1 MPYSNKQ
8 FKQTNIKYTN
18 KDFVTIKNNLVE
30 YAKNYFPDTYR
41 DFNETSPGMM
51 LIEMA
56 AYVGDVLSFYLDQQY
71 KEMMLPLAEERKNI
85 INLANMLGYKVKP
98 SSPAYTDLTVTQIV
112 SADTSNINEILPD
125 YSTAAVI
132 DKGMKVTSATDDTL
146 VFETLDFIDFSVSS
160 SVDSDPVEY
169 DYNDAGVVSQYELSR
184 KVKAIGAETKTK
196 TFTVASPTKF
206 LKLQLPEDNVIEIL
220 SVEDSNN
227 NKWYEVDYLAQ
238 DRVPT
243 EKHYSKDSNRTTA
256 YTYFTTPAESANQKV
271 IVPVPFSLQY
281 VQTSKRF
288 VTEID
293 ENNITSLVFGNGVL
307 RNGSFTEDNFV
318 QLQHAGIQDGSSVES
333 LNIKIDP
340 MNGDSRVTLGETPA
354 NTTLTVQYRAGG
366 GIASNLP
373 SQDLNT
379 ISQKT
384 VIQGN
389 ASATFTVNNEYPAV
403 GGSSGES
410 IEEIRENAKAFFAAQ
425 NRCVT
430 QPDYE
435 ARVLAMPQ
443 KYGSVAKVL
452 VDRRNQ
458 SELFDALDNV
468 VANDGQ
474 ISAVEFS
481 AMFSDIDESLQIP
494 TIDVYI
500 MAYDEQKQLIN
511 LPSANSSEAHPLKV
525 NLKNYLSEY
534 RVMTDQI
541 AILDGYI
548 INFGVAFE
556 VVGHRSSNKQD
567 VKLNCIEKI
576 REYFNINKMQFRQTI
591 HTTDLEYELMD
602 VDGVRAVNFV
612 ELTQNFNDL
621 VNSLPDMT
629 SNQDATF
636 LFDKEYDITDGTITE
651 YNDTNNNHT
660 GDYGWKYNFK
670 QFYHTGG
677 TGYVSKGLILPSR
690 EPAVFELKKPNR
702 NIRGVVL

>member
-1 MPYSNKQ
+1 
-8 FKQTNIKYTN
+8 
-18 KDFVTIKNNLVE
+18 
-30 YAKNYFPDTYR
+30 R

-591 HTTDLEYELMD
+591 HTTDLEYEL
-602 VDGVRAVNFV
+602 
-612 ELTQNFNDL
+612 
-621 VNSLPDMT
+621 
-629 SNQDATF
+629 
-636 LFDKEYDITDGTITE
+636 
-651 YNDTNNNHT
+651 
-660 GDYGWKYNFK
+660 
-670 QFYHTGG
+670 
-677 TGYVSKGLILPSR
+677 
-690 EPAVFELKKPNR
+690 
-702 NIRGVVL
+702 